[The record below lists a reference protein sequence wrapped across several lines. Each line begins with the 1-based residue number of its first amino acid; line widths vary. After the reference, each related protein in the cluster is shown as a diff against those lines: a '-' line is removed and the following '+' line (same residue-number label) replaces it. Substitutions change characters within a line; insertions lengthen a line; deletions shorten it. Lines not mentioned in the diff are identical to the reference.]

1 MVKYIESRIPRA
13 GVSMPKESSA
23 QLAFKSSPEQ
33 TGIKTNIL
41 SARDNLGS
49 SIVKIEEWKI
59 SPGARGKCLRCRV
72 NMPFLT

>member
-1 MVKYIESRIPRA
+1 
-13 GVSMPKESSA
+13 MPKESST
-23 QLAFKSSPEQ
+23 QLALKSSPEQ

-49 SIVKIEEWKI
+49 SIVELKELKI
-59 SPGARGKCLRCRV
+59 SPSARGKCLRCRV